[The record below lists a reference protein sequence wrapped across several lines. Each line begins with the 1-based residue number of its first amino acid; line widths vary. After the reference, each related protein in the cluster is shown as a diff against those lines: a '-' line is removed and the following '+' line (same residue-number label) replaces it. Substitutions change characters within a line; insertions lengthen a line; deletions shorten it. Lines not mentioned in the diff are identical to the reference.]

1 MVETVQNS
9 ERESYPATQDA
20 RNPVLYPGHIP
31 VSRSGAMPSLAQPQ
45 RAEIAPPNGKS
56 ASTPAPSLPDA
67 SSQDPSPSEA
77 SPNDPSQEASS
88 TEPPPTRRVR
98 ALPIPIDEDEPPRPM
113 VIPAPANQTAKPL
126 PEAKLEDSKTVYVV
140 SDIVDAL
147 RADAGY
153 EPLPRDPNR
162 VQSKGPTSIWAR
174 LAKWLRRRWRS

>member
-9 ERESYPATQDA
+9 ERESHPATQEA

-31 VSRSGAMPSLAQPQ
+31 VSPSGAMPSLAQPQ
-45 RAEIAPPNGKS
+45 RAEIEPPKETS
-56 ASTPAPSLPDA
+56 ASTPAPSVP
-67 SSQDPSPSEA
+67 DPSAQDSAPS
-77 SPNDPSQEASS
+77 DPSQEASS
-88 TEPPPTRRVR
+88 AEPPPTRRVR

-113 VIPAPANQTAKPL
+113 VIPAPANQPARPL

-162 VQSKGPTSIWAR
+162 VQSKGPSSIWAR